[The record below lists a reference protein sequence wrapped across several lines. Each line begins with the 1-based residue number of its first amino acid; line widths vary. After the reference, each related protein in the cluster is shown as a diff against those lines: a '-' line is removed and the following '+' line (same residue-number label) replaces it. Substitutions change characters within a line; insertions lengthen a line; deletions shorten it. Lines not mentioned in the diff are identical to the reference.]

1 MANWIQ
7 NLITVETDPVTRLWT
22 GVGSLTIGGHGFTGG
37 GAALSVSAMELT
49 SGEPDRRMKIEISG
63 IPNSLRGKFLQD
75 VGPLPVLI
83 EWVWSSDS
91 GATWNKLCDIQ
102 FRGRLSSPS
111 FANGVFSVE
120 LETYRGDVDRGSA
133 EAVVSRG
140 STAPDGGRQ
149 GDGVHAAVVAGG
161 SRNRMAAL
169 KTVIRDSRFVM
180 RKRKTGNANSR
191 GKKGRV
197 S

>member
-75 VGPLPVLI
+75 IGPLPVLI

-91 GATWNKLCDIQ
+91 GATWNKLRDIQ

-120 LETYRGDVDRGSA
+120 LETYRGDVDRGAPRLWSHEVQQRRTA
-133 EAVVSRG
+133 GDKGMEYMRLLSREG
-140 STAPDGGRQ
+140 
-149 GDGVHAAVVAGG
+149 
-161 SRNRMAAL
+161 
-169 KTVIRDSRFVM
+169 IE
-180 RKRKTGNANSR
+180 TGWPP
-191 GKKGRV
+191 
-197 S
+197 

>member
-1 MANWIQ
+1 MAETWIQ
-7 NLITVETDPVTRLWT
+7 NLITVEYKTVMRLWT
-22 GVGSLTIGGHGFTGG
+22 GRGDLEFGGQTWRGG
-37 GAALSVSAMELT
+37 GAALRVSEVETA

-91 GATWNKLCDIQ
+91 GKTWNKLRDIQ

-120 LETYRGDVDRGSA
+120 LETYRGDVDRGAPRLWSH
-133 EAVVSRG
+133 EDQQRR
-140 STAPDGGRQ
+140 TA
-149 GDGVHAAVVAGG
+149 GDKGMEYMRLLSQEGVE
-161 SRNRMAAL
+161 
-169 KTVIRDSRFVM
+169 
-180 RKRKTGNANSR
+180 TGWPP
-191 GKKGRV
+191 
-197 S
+197 